1 MGPSEVSGADAPPES
16 ATEPIA
22 PTSTQPAAPTD
33 DYDARSRRRRRR
45 AWIATV
51 LALAATTTA
60 GWEIGRRVQSPQQAA
75 SEAAPPSPSWVTAT
89 VERRVLSQTVISRGD
104 VRPQVSASA
113 GVPVSV
119 EGDPIVTRISVA
131 VGDEVAEGQRLIEV
145 SGRPIFA
152 LGGSVPVYRSL
163 KPGMMGA
170 DVQQLQEA
178 LTRLGC
184 VNTDSPGVYGESTK
198 GCVGKLYVDAGY
210 DPMPSSATE
219 AVDVAVSEQTVS
231 DAEAAAAAAEAALQA
246 AGSGET
252 GSLLLAAQQD
262 LTAAQRSH
270 NDAVA
275 AAATSRALAQADVT
289 LAQAELDR
297 LRADPTATEGDIAA
311 ANAEVSRKV
320 AAVDEATRSGN
331 SAVAATAD
339 AVALAKA
346 RLNEANNPDITT
358 EYLALGQA
366 YEARDKAVAARDAL
380 RTITGPTIPQ
390 GEVLFVPTLPARIRT
405 AVASVGPVTA
415 TNPDGSGT
423 NASPTQLVVLSA
435 GTLVVA
441 MTLQVSEQGLVRVGQ
456 PAELLDEQTNTTYPA
471 SITAVAD
478 TPVTGADGQS
488 GYRTE
493 ITPDQPLPPMLT
505 GANLRV
511 TITAAA
517 TATATLVVPLAA
529 ISSAADGTTSVSV
542 LADGDQDPQLVPVST
557 GLSADGFVA
566 VEPTNPDT
574 LLVGDRVVVGR

>member
-1 MGPSEVSGADAPPES
+1 M
-16 ATEPIA
+16 
-22 PTSTQPAAPTD
+22 
-33 DYDARSRRRRRR
+33 
-45 AWIATV
+45 WIAAV

-113 GVPVSV
+113 GIPVSV
-119 EGDPIVTRISVA
+119 EGEPIVTGISVA
-131 VGDEVAEGQRLIEV
+131 AGDEVAEGQRLIEV

-152 LGGSVPVYRSL
+152 LTGSVPVYRSL
-163 KPGMMGA
+163 KPGMNGA
-170 DVQQLQEA
+170 DVEQLQEA

-184 VNTDSPGVYGESTK
+184 VNTDALGVYGESTK
-198 GCVGKLYVDAGY
+198 GCVGTLYADAGY
-210 DPMPSSATE
+210 DPVPSSATE
-219 AVDVAVSEQTVS
+219 AGDVAASEQAVS

-252 GSLLLAAQQD
+252 GSQLLAAQQD
-262 LTAAQRSH
+262 LTAAQRAH

-275 AAATSRALAQADVT
+275 AAATSKALAQADVA
-289 LAQAELDR
+289 LAQAEVDR

-320 AAVDEATRSGN
+320 ADVDEATRSGN

-346 RLNEANNPDITT
+346 RLNEANNPDVTA

-366 YEARDKAVAARDAL
+366 YIARDKAVAARNAL
-380 RTITGPTIPQ
+380 RTTTGPTVPQ
-390 GEVLFVPTLPARIRT
+390 GEVVFVPTLPARVRT
-405 AVASVGPVTA
+405 AIAALGPVND
-415 TNPDGSGT
+415 TNPDGTGT
-423 NASPTQLVVLSA
+423 SASTAQLVVLSA
-435 GTLVVA
+435 GTLVVS
-441 MTLQVSEQGLVRVGQ
+441 MNLQVSEHGLVRVGQ
-456 PAELLDEQTNTTYPA
+456 SAALLDEQTNTTYPA

-478 TPVTGADGQS
+478 TPITGADGQT
-488 GYRTE
+488 GYPVE
-493 ITPDQPLPPMLT
+493 ITPDEPLPPTLT

-517 TATATLVVPLAA
+517 TATETLVVPLAA

-542 LADGDQDPQLVPVST
+542 LAIGDQDPQLVPVST